1 MLPDRWTRTDEWYN
15 FATNPRDSVHVLM
28 TIDEKTYQGGN
39 MGAFHPIAWYHQ
51 YDGGRAWYTALGHT
65 SESYKEP
72 LFLQHL
78 WGGIMYAAGVA
89 A

>member
-1 MLPDRWTRTDEWYN
+1 
-15 FATNPRDSVHVLM
+15 
-28 TIDEKTYQGGN
+28 
-39 MGAFHPIAWYHQ
+39 
-51 YDGGRAWYTALGHT
+51 LGHT